1 MRGTLKSLVR
11 LCLVVVGA
19 ISLISCATQKKEVSV
34 VNDPDQ
40 KKGENSIPWNQQE
53 KWEQGAEM
61 GGMAE
66 GTDHV
71 R

>member
-1 MRGTLKSLVR
+1 MRETLKGLVW
-11 LCLVVVGA
+11 LSVAVIGA
-19 ISLISCATQKKEVSV
+19 ISLLSCATQKKQVSV

-53 KWEQGAEM
+53 KWEQGAAM